1 MIEKLKNKVSS
12 LEIELEYKRKR
23 DAEEEEKKW
32 KKREDEDDVSFPC
45 WAFIVS
51 YVVAYLHFLHSI
63 FATNSWTL
71 RVFSF
76 FRYYTKP
83 E

>member
-32 KKREDEDDVSFPC
+32 KKREDEDDVSFLC
-45 WAFIVS
+45 WAFIVG
-51 YVVAYLHFLHSI
+51 YAVAYLHF
-63 FATNSWTL
+63 
-71 RVFSF
+71 
-76 FRYYTKP
+76 
-83 E
+83 

>member
-32 KKREDEDDVSFPC
+32 KKREEEDDVSISLGSPILQYGDLYFCPLLNL
-45 WAFIVS
+45 
-51 YVVAYLHFLHSI
+51 YLNLIKSCSLSI
-63 FATNSWTL
+63 I
-71 RVFSF
+71 
-76 FRYYTKP
+76 
-83 E
+83 

>member
-32 KKREDEDDVSFPC
+32 KKREDEDDVSFPY

-51 YVVAYLHFLHSI
+51 YVVTMTYLHF
-63 FATNSWTL
+63 
-71 RVFSF
+71 
-76 FRYYTKP
+76 
-83 E
+83 